1 MRTQISRHPQGL
13 SLKLPPEYTEVTG
26 LREGDFVELELT
38 SLGQLK
44 LTPVNPAGFDK
55 PAFLSALASL
65 HEGMSA
71 TDAVVEQMR
80 DEADGK

>member
-13 SLKLPPEYTEVTG
+13 SLKLPPEYAEATG

-44 LTPVNPAGFDK
+44 LTPVNPIDFDK
-55 PAFLSALASL
+55 QAFLSTLASL
-65 HEGMSA
+65 HEGMPT

-80 DEADGK
+80 DAQEGS